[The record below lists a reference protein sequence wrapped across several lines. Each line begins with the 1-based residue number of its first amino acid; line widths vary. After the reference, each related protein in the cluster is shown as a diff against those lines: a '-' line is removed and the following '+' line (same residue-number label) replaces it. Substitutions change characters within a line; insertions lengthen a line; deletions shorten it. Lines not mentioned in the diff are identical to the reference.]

1 MREKLVGIREVARL
15 AEVSVSTVSNVLNG
29 TKQVSEPL
37 RQRVLAAAQTL
48 HYEASP
54 VAKGLKTGRT
64 QTIAV
69 VVPQI
74 NSVFFTAMLR
84 SLQLE
89 AAEEGYTVSI
99 FDTQRNPEREKACL
113 QMLRTQWSD
122 GILLSS
128 CLDLN
133 NPADI
138 QWARELRYWNR
149 GGVHI
154 PIICLETV
162 IDPGLDAVVVNE
174 AQGTLELTQHLLSQ
188 GRSRIGYIAAPL
200 QYAMSRNRLQGYR
213 RAFEIAGRSPDPRLL
228 AEGDFSP
235 ISGYHC
241 MRELLRSGVA
251 PDAILAGN
259 DQMAIG
265 AVRAILDAGLR
276 IPEEIAAAGFN
287 DNFPASLITPPLTTF
302 HTPKEEMGA
311 EALALL
317 LRRLRNPEAEPKTV
331 CLDGYLV
338 IRDSTDPQAQAR
350 WDLSW

>member
-1 MREKLVGIREVARL
+1 MGIREVARL
-15 AEVSVSTVSNVLNG
+15 AEVSISTVSNVLNG

-84 SLQLE
+84 TLQLE
-89 AAEEGYTVSI
+89 AAEEGYTISI
-99 FDTQRNPEREKACL
+99 FDTQRNPEQEKACL
-113 QMLRTQWSD
+113 QLLRAQWVD

-128 CLDLN
+128 CLDLD

-138 QWARELRYWNR
+138 QWARELRHWDR
-149 GGVHI
+149 GGVPM
-154 PIICLETV
+154 PIVCLETE

-174 AQGTLELTQHLLSQ
+174 TQGTLELTRHLLSQ
-188 GRSRIGYIAAPL
+188 GCSRIGYIAAPL
-200 QYAMSRNRLQGYR
+200 QYAMSRNRLGGYR
-213 RAFEIAGRSPDPRLL
+213 QALELAGKPPDPRLQ

-241 MRELLRSGVA
+241 MRELLQSGAA
-251 PDAILAGN
+251 PDAVLAGN

-265 AVRAILDAGLR
+265 AVRAILDAGIR
-276 IPEEIAAAGFN
+276 IPQELAVAGFN
-287 DNFPASLITPPLTTF
+287 DNFPASLIAPPLTTF
-302 HTPKEEMGA
+302 HTPKEELGA
-311 EALALL
+311 EALGLL
-317 LRRLRNPEAEPKTV
+317 LRRLQDPAAEPRTV
-331 CLDGYLV
+331 CLDGHLV
-338 IRDSTDPQAQAR
+338 IRDSTDPHVHSR
-350 WDLSW
+350 WDLNW